1 MLLRPGEPFEK
12 FFCFVLFSVVLQHLR
27 ASEVLPS
34 SGQRKGKFPAS
45 SSPLLTLP
53 LWKRCWLTLGVP
65 SRVAQEYAIPRP
77 SKTIKSASAGMPG
90 SSTDHSNLGKP
101 MCSTLRSC

>member
-1 MLLRPGEPFEK
+1 MLLRPGEPFERV
-12 FFCFVLFSVVLQHLR
+12 FFVLFSVVLQHLR

-65 SRVAQEYAIPRP
+65 SRVAQEWHGALPRP
-77 SKTIKSASAGMPG
+77 S
-90 SSTDHSNLGKP
+90 NLHLLVCP
-101 MCSTLRSC
+101 APALTTAT